1 MGIFNLAPSP
11 LTAMSLGC
19 HTLSWV
25 QSESLWHSHTFLYI
39 HVQLSGGG
47 WGDGYYETSQKNS
60 SSGNYRRSKE
70 KKQSEKK
77 SFWVKYEAW
86 RGIERVRTWE
96 NKGGGGDIAVW
107 EAHHSLLIKL
117 KGMWCF
123 CVKAAVG
130 HFSFKG
136 LNLTQS
142 CTNFK
147 SPRRLHCFQIELAF
161 TKPALLFFCNLH
173 LSNVKLSHQKRCCTP
188 WR

>member
-1 MGIFNLAPSP
+1 MSHFDTVTLFYIYMCSSQEGGKGMVTMKQVRKTGGARKRSKVKKKLLSKIWGMEGDWESENLRK
-11 LTAMSLGC
+11 
-19 HTLSWV
+19 
-25 QSESLWHSHTFLYI
+25 QE
-39 HVQLSGGG
+39 GGG
-47 WGDGYYETSQKNS
+47 IG
-60 SSGNYRRSKE
+60 
-70 KKQSEKK
+70 
-77 SFWVKYEAW
+77 
-86 RGIERVRTWE
+86 
-96 NKGGGGDIAVW
+96 VW
-107 EAHHSLLIKL
+107 EAHHSLLIKQ

-147 SPRRLHCFQIELAF
+147 STRRLHCFQIELAF

-173 LSNVKLSHQKRCCTP
+173 LSNVKLSHQKRGCTP

>member
-1 MGIFNLAPSP
+1 
-11 LTAMSLGC
+11 MS
-19 HTLSWV
+19 HFDTVTLFYIYMCSSQEGVRGWLLWNK
-25 QSESLWHSHTFLYI
+25 SEK
-39 HVQLSGGG
+39 QEEQG
-47 WGDGYYETSQKNS
+47 
-60 SSGNYRRSKE
+60 KE
-70 KKQSEKK
+70 VKWKK

-86 RGIERVRTWE
+86 KGIERVRTWE
-96 NKGGGGDIAVW
+96 NKGGGIGVW
-107 EAHHSLLIKL
+107 EAHHSLLIKQ

-147 SPRRLHCFQIELAF
+147 STRRLHCFQIELAF

-173 LSNVKLSHQKRCCTP
+173 LSNVKLSHQKRGCTP